1 LNRLRRQ
8 RANRLNRPFERW
20 ETNQAAKNLGSIS
33 TKKKTDLVAAL
44 VANSAGEIFELDGYA
59 AVGMA
64 GSNQVP
70 LTLDHTLNLPFGSEL
85 MYLPD
90 RRPILFN
97 LRENRLET
105 LEADPYAPSEPVFP
119 VTAFNSPGYLNL
131 YLGAYAETKNAQPLP
146 LFSYGAVG
154 WHRGKFRS
162 AAVCVDR
169 EKRQDLRLMS
179 PADVAVGI
187 EKMRKQMPA
196 NRLRAHLEKCALQFS
211 CPAGKNFFLGRCEA
225 PLPTA
230 RKCNA
235 RCLGCLSY
243 QNKSNIPHS
252 QDRIAFTP
260 SAEEIAE
267 VALAHIKR
275 VKKSVVS
282 FGQGCEGDPLLAADV
297 IEPAIGLI
305 RSHTERGTI
314 NMNTNASLPRALR
327 RLIDAGL
334 DSIRVS
340 LNSVREDCYHA
351 YFRPRGYRFSDV
363 LKSIELALE
372 SGIFVAVNYLNCP
385 GFTDTSREMEA
396 LRRFLNRY
404 PIQMIQWRN
413 LNFDPLRYLKI
424 MNRAAQ
430 NGKPIGMKRLL
441 EQIRQEFPNL
451 KFGYFNPPKEKF

>member
-1 LNRLRRQ
+1 
-8 RANRLNRPFERW
+8 
-20 ETNQAAKNLGSIS
+20 LGLKS
-33 TKKKTDLVAAL
+33 TKIKTDPVTAL
-44 VANSAGEIFELDGYA
+44 VANSTGEIFELDGYA
-59 AVGMA
+59 AVGMD
-64 GSNQVP
+64 GISRVP
-70 LTLDHTLNLPFGSEL
+70 LTLDHTRSMPFGSEL

-97 LRENRLET
+97 TRNNRFET
-105 LEADPYAPSEPVFP
+105 LKEDPYAPGEPIFP
-119 VTAFNSPGYLNL
+119 VAVFNSPGYVNS
-131 YLGAYAETKNAQPLP
+131 YLCAYDEIKNAQPLP

-162 AAVCVDR
+162 AVVCVDR
-169 EKRQDLRLMS
+169 EKRQDLRLMK
-179 PADVAVGI
+179 PADVAAGI
-187 EKMRKQMPA
+187 EKMRKLMPA

-211 CPAGKNFFLGRCEA
+211 CPAGKNFFLSRYEA

-230 RKCNA
+230 RRCNA

-243 QNKSNIPHS
+243 QNKSGIPRS

-297 IEPAIGLI
+297 IETAIGLI
-305 RSHTERGTI
+305 RSHTDRGTI
-314 NMNTNASLPRALR
+314 NMNTNAGLPRDLR
-327 RLIDAGL
+327 RIIDSGL

-340 LNSVREDCYHA
+340 MNSMREDCYHA
-351 YFRPRGYRFSDV
+351 YFRPKGYRFSDV

-385 GFTDTSREMEA
+385 GFTDTPQEIKA

-413 LNFDPLRYLKI
+413 LNFDPLRYLKV

-430 NGKPIGMKRLL
+430 NGKPIGMQRLL
-441 EQIRQEFPNL
+441 KQIRREFPNL
-451 KFGYFNPPKEKF
+451 KYGYFNPPKEKFGN